1 MEFTSYK
8 DCSVQIA
15 VGLINSHGTAPDA
28 ERLTDPA
35 AMRALL
41 ESQRSSYDGPI
52 GEADMADARALR
64 ERLREVFTAEPERA
78 TEILNTLL
86 DESGAHPFLTN
97 HEGEPWHLHF
107 VSQDASLKDWL
118 TAYTAMGLA
127 TVIAEEGFERLK
139 TCSADSCNDVF
150 VDQSKN
156 RSRRFCSAEVCGN
169 RASVAAYRRRQK
181 QA

>member
-8 DCSVQIA
+8 DCNVQIA
-15 VGLINSHGTAPDA
+15 VALVNSHGIAPDA
-28 ERLTDPA
+28 ERLTSPQVLKE
-35 AMRALL
+35 LL
-41 ESQRSSYDGPI
+41 DGYRSSYDGPI
-52 GEADMADARALR
+52 TTDDLADIRALR
-64 ERLREVFTAEPERA
+64 ERLREVFNAQPERA

-86 DESGAHPFLTN
+86 HESGAHPFLTN
-97 HEGEPWHLHF
+97 HGGQPWHLHF
-107 VSQDASLKDWL
+107 VPGGAPLKNWL

-127 TVIAEEGFERLK
+127 TVIAEEGFDRLK
-139 TCSADSCNDVF
+139 VCASDTCNDVF

-169 RASVAAYRRRQK
+169 RSSVAAYRQRQK